1 MTVLNVQ
8 LHLQKLEPVHQ
19 HVQFPCTKVR
29 QQQKKST
36 SEGFKNILELN
47 YGKPGKKNE
56 SRIRY
61 LIKVDPV
68 RQIQY
73 G

>member
-29 QQQKKST
+29 QQKKNT
-36 SEGFKNILELN
+36 SEGSTNILELN
-47 YGKPGKKNE
+47 YGRPGRKNE